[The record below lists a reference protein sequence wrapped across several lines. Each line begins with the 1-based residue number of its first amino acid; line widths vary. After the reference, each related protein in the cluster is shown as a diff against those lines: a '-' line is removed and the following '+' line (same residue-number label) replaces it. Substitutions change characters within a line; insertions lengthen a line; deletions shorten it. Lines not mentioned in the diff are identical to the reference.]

1 MSPQAHP
8 NAQKIEAVQELNQL
22 FQQAKGIYLADFTG
36 LNVEEVNELRR
47 NFHKQQIVYKVV
59 KNTLIRHACEISG
72 NKDLIPHLQ
81 GPTALAVSMH
91 DPVLPVRLISD
102 FTKGKEKQIPVIK
115 AGMLEGSYITTADVE
130 KVRNIP
136 SREVL
141 LGQILS
147 ILQGPL
153 AGLVGT
159 LNEIV
164 RSFLAVLEAVIQ
176 KKQAAGE
183 SASSA
188 APATEA
194 PHPSEA

>member
-8 NAQKIEAVQELNQL
+8 NTQKIESVEELNQL
-22 FQQAKGIYLADFTG
+22 FQQAKGLYLADFTG

-47 NFHKQQIVYKVV
+47 HFHKQQIVYKVV
-59 KNTLIRHACEISG
+59 KNTLIRHACETSG
-72 NKDLIPHLQ
+72 YQALIPHLE
-81 GPTALAVSMH
+81 GPTALAVSTH
-91 DPVLPVRLISD
+91 DPVLPVKLISD
-102 FTKGKEKQIPVIK
+102 FTKGKEKQAPVIK

-130 KVRNIP
+130 KIRNIP

-147 ILQGPL
+147 VLQGPL
-153 AGLVGT
+153 VGVVST

-164 RSFLAVLEAVIQ
+164 RSFLAVLEAIIQ

-183 SASSA
+183 GAPSA
-188 APATEA
+188 APGTDA
-194 PHPSEA
+194 PHPNEA